1 MGRTPQRTCSVC
13 DYKNHVR
20 RIKCT
25 SCGQVFLRKTIK
37 EKAYTH
43 ASTKD
48 KKTAQEAIKAARKAT
63 QAAKKADSKAARK
76 AVQAAKKADSKAAR
90 KAVQAAKKA
99 DSKAARK
106 AARAAQSTN
115 KDIIDITTINLS
127 EYEQLR
133 IQNIER
139 NNKFLAQ
146 LGIVNTSQKVCQRRK
161 YQKKTYS
168 TTLRRSKRLMKLYV

>member
-63 QAAKKADSKAARK
+63 
-76 AVQAAKKADSKAAR
+76 QAAKKADSKAAR